1 MSWNAAQTMVLG
13 PSPFRRRLLS
23 AAGWLT
29 ALLAWFFVG
38 LPPLE
43 AGPNPQQ
50 PPAWRSPARAAV
62 PTQAKAAVPTQ
73 AKAAVPTQAK
83 PAVPTQAKPAAQPPQ
98 AKPAAKP
105 QAKPQPP
112 TPARPPGARKTE
124 KIPPPEEIS
133 GGELVTRDGVT
144 LCATFYPGTKGKESV
159 PVLLLHNWKSSRREF
174 AVLAP
179 QLQQLGCAVLVPDL
193 RGHGASTR
201 KIEVYRGKPREVK
214 LDATKFRATEF
225 AEIAT
230 LDMAALRGFLL
241 SKNNAEEL
249 NLNKLVIVGSEMG
262 AAVAMAWSTYDWSL
276 PNYEHAGIK
285 QSQDVKALVLISPKW
300 SYTGLDTAAVLNAKG
315 ISPVRDRLSV
325 MILVGQGDSEKARD
339 AERIE
344 GKMVLNRPQPEARID
359 RTVLRLAF
367 DTTLQAEKLLNLP
380 PLNLPAMICR
390 FIEERVIKGE
400 TNAAWMK
407 HK

>member
-13 PSPFRRRLLS
+13 PSPLRRWRWS

-29 ALLAWFFVG
+29 ALLAWLFVG
-38 LPPLE
+38 LSPLE
-43 AGPNPQQ
+43 AGPHPQQ

-62 PTQAKAAVPTQ
+62 PDQARAA
-73 AKAAVPTQAK
+73 A
-83 PAVPTQAKPAAQPPQ
+83 PAQAKPAAKPQAKPATPQPQ

-105 QAKPQPP
+105 QAKPQPPAP

-133 GGELVTRDGVT
+133 GGDLITRDGVT

-174 AVLAP
+174 AALAP

-230 LDMAALRGFLL
+230 LDMAALRSFLL

-262 AAVAMAWSTYDWSL
+262 AAVAMVWSAYDWSL

-380 PLNLPAMICR
+380 PLNFPAMICR

-407 HK
+407 HQ

>member
-1 MSWNAAQTMVLG
+1 MPSNAAQTMVFG
-13 PSPFRRRLLS
+13 PFPPRRWPWL
-23 AAGWLT
+23 AAGWL
-29 ALLAWFFVG
+29 AGLLAWFLVG
-38 LPPLE
+38 LPHLE
-43 AGPNPQQ
+43 AGANPQQ
-50 PPAWRSPARAAV
+50 PSARRSPARAA
-62 PTQAKAAVPTQ
+62 A
-73 AKAAVPTQAK
+73 
-83 PAVPTQAKPAAQPPQ
+83 PAQAQPAGRQPQ

-112 TPARPPGARKTE
+112 APSPARPPAGRKAE

-133 GGELVTRDGVT
+133 GGDLITRDGVT

-174 AVLAP
+174 ATLAP

-193 RGHGASTR
+193 RGHGESTR

-214 LDATKFRATEF
+214 LDAAKFRGTEF
-225 AEIAT
+225 AEIAA
-230 LDMAALRGFLL
+230 LDMAALRSFLL
-241 SKNNAEEL
+241 NKNNSEEL

-262 AAVAMAWSTYDWSL
+262 AAVAMVWSAYDWSL

-285 QSQDVKALVLISPKW
+285 QSQDVKALVLISPRW
-300 SYTGLDTAAVLNAKG
+300 SHPGLDTAAVLNAKG
-315 ISPVRDRLSV
+315 LSPVRDRLSA
-325 MILVGQGDSEKARD
+325 MILVGQGVSEKARD

-344 GKMVLNRPQPEARID
+344 GKMVLNRPQPEALID
-359 RTVLRLAF
+359 RTVLRRAF

-380 PLNLPAMICR
+380 PLNLSAMICR

-400 TNAAWMK
+400 TNAGWMK
-407 HK
+407 HQ